1 MKRAINEVFMLHNKK
16 ILVAI
21 TGGIAAY
28 KAIDLVSRLRKAGCQ
43 VKVMLS
49 DHAAEFVTPLTF
61 KSLTGMDVAQDMFDP
76 TGYIEHITWADWADL
91 VVIAPATG
99 NIIGK
104 VASGI
109 ADELVSTTI
118 MATTAPVLFVPA
130 MNIHMYENPIVQQN
144 IHKLSDLGYFFMEP
158 EHGMLAC
165 GYRGKGR
172 FPAPAEI
179 VFAIATY
186 VRHERDLA
194 GKTILISTGACREA
208 IDPMRFVTNHS
219 SGKMGLALARAAH
232 LRGAAVQLVAGSIT
246 EDIPDYLAST
256 SVVTAAQMH
265 TAITAQFAQAD
276 ITIMAAAVSDYTPLH
291 PADEKIKKGDNLTL
305 ELGRTT
311 DILAEL
317 GKSKQP
323 NQLLVG
329 FAAESTDILA
339 NATDKLHRKHLD
351 MIIANDLHV
360 AGQGE
365 TSCTILQ
372 ADGSSRTAEGDK
384 FSVAHAILDAIVER
398 L

>member
-1 MKRAINEVFMLHNKK
+1 MLQNTK
-16 ILVAI
+16 ILVAV

-28 KAIDLVSRLRKAGCQ
+28 KATDLVSRLRKAGCQ

-76 TGYIEHITWADWADL
+76 AGYIEHITWADWADL
-91 VVIAPATG
+91 MVIAPATG

-104 VASGI
+104 VACGI
-109 ADELVSTTI
+109 ADDLISTTI

-144 IHKLSDLGYFFMEP
+144 ITKLSDLGYFFMEP

-179 VFAIATY
+179 VFAIASY
-186 VRHERDLA
+186 LHYKHDLA
-194 GKTILISTGACREA
+194 GKTVLISTGACREA
-208 IDPMRFVTNHS
+208 IDPMRFITNHS
-219 SGKMGLALARAAH
+219 SGTMGLALARAAH

-246 EDIPDYLAST
+246 EHIPDYLTAT
-256 SVVTAAQMH
+256 KAVTAAQMH
-265 TAITAQFAQAD
+265 KAITSQFTQSD

-291 PADEKIKKGDNLTL
+291 PAQEKIKKGDRLTL

-317 GKSKQP
+317 GRTKQP
-323 NQLLVG
+323 HQLLVG
-329 FAAESTDILA
+329 FAAESNNILA
-339 NATDKLHRKHLD
+339 NASDKLHRKHLD
-351 MIIANDLHV
+351 MIVANDLQV
-360 AGQGE
+360 AGQSD
-365 TSCTILQ
+365 TRCTILQ
-372 ADGSSRTAEGDK
+372 ADGTAKTAEGDK